1 MNTVTYTKRKGLYD
15 IKKTLSTHSLIIDLN
30 NHTKN
35 ITIEK
40 RGLLI
45 DSKSEGLT
53 VLNKTKTKHR
63 KPSGFINRLSREQF
77 HFQ

>member
-15 IKKTLSTHSLIIDLN
+15 IKNLSTHSLIIDLN

>member
-1 MNTVTYTKRKGLYD
+1 M
-15 IKKTLSTHSLIIDLN
+15 
-30 NHTKN
+30 
-35 ITIEK
+35 
-40 RGLLI
+40 GLLI